1 MPVNPGHRSACL
13 RVKIRDICTLR
24 TEHCSLKAEHDILN
38 ALHGLIPDENQ
49 RRAAAQLLQGFLGV
63 SSVSAEGDS
72 VTADVDLDR
81 AVRCGFPEVIYGE
94 GKPTA
99 LVIEILRRQAEAGQ
113 HGFVTRVD
121 PEQADRICDA
131 LPDAVYNAAARTIAA
146 HGYPLVNETAG
157 SVAVVSAGS
166 CDGPVA
172 QEALETLRW
181 MGVHCQLAEDAGV
194 AGPQRLLRHV
204 PILRAMS
211 AIVVVA
217 GMEAALPSVIGGH
230 VGCPII
236 GVPTSVGYGA
246 SLNGFTALL
255 SMLTSCASNVMTV
268 NIDAGFRG
276 GYAAGLI
283 ARQSVQLKERP
294 EHG

>member
-1 MPVNPGHRSACL
+1 MA
-13 RVKIRDICTLR
+13 
-24 TEHCSLKAEHDILN
+24 
-38 ALHGLIPDENQ
+38 
-49 RRAAAQLLQGFLGV
+49 
-63 SSVSAEGDS
+63 
-72 VTADVDLDR
+72 ADVDLDR

-99 LVIEILRRQAEAGQ
+99 LILEILQRQADAGQ
-113 HGFVTRVD
+113 CGFVTRVS
-121 PEQADRICDA
+121 PEQADEICAA
-131 LPDAVYNAAARTIAA
+131 LPDAAYNVAARTIAA
-146 HGYPLVNETAG
+146 HGYPPPNETSGAT
-157 SVAVVSAGS
+157 AVVSAGS
-166 CDGPVA
+166 CDAPVA
-172 QEALETLRW
+172 QEALETLLW
-181 MGVHCQLAEDAGV
+181 MGVKCQLIEDVGV

-204 PILRAMS
+204 PVLQTMS

-246 SLNGFTALL
+246 SLHGFTALL

-283 ARQSVQLKERP
+283 ARQVVHSEEP
-294 EHG
+294 AGHG

>member
-1 MPVNPGHRSACL
+1 V
-13 RVKIRDICTLR
+13 T
-24 TEHCSLKAEHDILN
+24 SLE
-38 ALHGLIPDENQ
+38 P
-49 RRAAAQLLQGFLGV
+49 AQ
-63 SSVSAEGDS
+63 GDN

-81 AVRCGFPEVIYGE
+81 AARCGFPEVIYGE

-99 LVIEILRRQAEAGQ
+99 LIIEILQRQAEAGQ
-113 HGFVTRVD
+113 RGFVTRID
-121 PEQADRICDA
+121 SDQAGRICEV
-131 LPDAVYNAAARTIAA
+131 LPDAVYNVAARTIAA

-166 CDGPVA
+166 CDAPIA

-181 MGVHCQLAEDAGV
+181 MGVDSRLIEDAGV
-194 AGPQRLLRHV
+194 AGPQRLLRHLPV
-204 PILRAMS
+204 LRAMS

-283 ARQSVQLKERP
+283 ARQAVQLKEHP
-294 EHG
+294 DHG